1 MSASVLPVIE
11 GNSLVVC
18 CLPYSQTA
26 PAPDEQV
33 VDQHYHGDDKQ
44 QMNETP
50 CYVKAE
56 AQKP

>member
-1 MSASVLPVIE
+1 M
-11 GNSLVVC
+11 
-18 CLPYSQTA
+18 LPYSQTA

-33 VDQHYHGDDKQ
+33 VDQDYHGDDKQ